1 MIGIEKKLLQWVAR
15 QIFLQKFLAN
25 MKDFLSRSKPP
36 PEDQNG
42 ASTIG

>member
-1 MIGIEKKLLQWVAR
+1 MIGIGKKLLQWVAR
-15 QIFLQKFLAN
+15 QIFPQKFLAN
-25 MKDFLSRSKPP
+25 MKDLLFRSKPP